1 LNAHAGFPVAEK
13 ALKTWLAGNPLYRIW
28 VFLCKA
34 WLLRVPLALLNVA
47 CWAAIIALYGVIVVT
62 YGGRGSWF
70 DKLLTYAVVLLCVFV
85 IAPLMIG
92 IFGIW
97 VRGMIFLWEWMGGWD
112 VSGLSSDFET
122 GISRSVLTSRRFV
135 VSDRSFLALV
145 VLRKVAS
152 ENNNV
157 LQKYRI
163 VGTACV
169 QLSLQDEMRYEAFRV
184 SDELGSQDH
193 TLLEEYMRNNG
204 FQNFD
209 LI

>member
-1 LNAHAGFPVAEK
+1 VAG
-13 ALKTWLAGNPLYRIW
+13 
-28 VFLCKA
+28 
-34 WLLRVPLALLNVA
+34 
-47 CWAAIIALYGVIVVT
+47 WAAIIALYGVIVVT

-92 IFGIW
+92 IFGTW

-169 QLSLQDEMRYEAFRV
+169 QLSL
-184 SDELGSQDH
+184 
-193 TLLEEYMRNNG
+193 
-204 FQNFD
+204 
-209 LI
+209 